1 MRAPKSLLLG
11 VAAALVAMTSSAHA
25 QTWSLKRRRPSL
37 FEIIAVD
44 RTSESQWPF
53 GQEDIAG
60 DGVSKTDAD
69 EAAVDL
75 RSVYADARAKKLWM
89 RAYVAATVTPTPDSL
104 AFFFIDS
111 DADPDT
117 GGSASDSQIFAA
129 FKDDKVSSPSGYERA
144 VEIRGDGTV
153 VALFAWDTNKMQWA
167 EQSDAM
173 KMMVTGESG
182 VARDPLR
189 LAGDDHGYVQVELD
203 LTVAALDDACDGT
216 IFVRTW
222 RDGDNKRKFGDL
234 ADAGS
239 ADCHAHLN
247 RFGDP
252 DLLHSDNCTSDDTC
266 PARGRCSQGTC
277 LFGYECSDDGACQT
291 GQRCQS
297 GVCVRVLDRDC
308 TYSADCD
315 SLVCDDKRCVAC
327 TSSGATA
334 CEASLVCSPNGS
346 CLRAP
351 KPDNPLTDGESAAV
365 SGERVRGGAFACTAA
380 ERGARGGGGALVLL
394 LALAALLRL
403 GVKR

>member
-1 MRAPKSLLLG
+1 MRAPKFSLIG
-11 VAAALVAMTSSAHA
+11 VAAALLITSTAHA
-25 QTWSLKRRRPSL
+25 QTWSLKRQRPSL

-44 RTSESQWPF
+44 RTAESGWPF

-60 DGVSKTDAD
+60 DGVTTTEAD

-75 RSVYADARAKKLWM
+75 RSVYADARAKKLWL
-89 RAYVAATVTPTPDSL
+89 RAYVSATKTPTANSL

-129 FKDDKVSSPSGYERA
+129 FKDDKVSTPKGYERA

-153 VALFAWDTNKMQWA
+153 VALFAWDNDKLRWTQ
-167 EQSDAM
+167 QSDAM
-173 KMMVTGESG
+173 AMMVMAESG

-189 LAGDDHGYVQVELD
+189 LAGDDHGYFQAELD
-203 LTVAALDDACDGT
+203 LSVASVDDACDGT

-222 RDGDNKRKFGDL
+222 RDGDDKRKFGDL

-252 DLLHSDNCTSDDTC
+252 DLLHSDDCVSDATC
-266 PARGRCSQGTC
+266 PAQGKCSQGTC
-277 LFGYECSDDGACQT
+277 LFGYECSSDDACQT
-291 GQRCQS
+291 GQHCQS
-297 GVCVRVLDRDC
+297 NVCVRALDRDC

-315 SLVCDDKRCVAC
+315 SLVCSDKRCVPC
-327 TSSGATA
+327 TNSGSTA

-351 KPDNPLTDGESAAV
+351 SPDNPLTDGESAAV

-380 ERGARGGGGALVLL
+380 ERGIGGGGVALVML
-394 LALAALLRL
+394 LALAALVRR